1 VRFEVLGPLRAAGGD
16 GTPLH
21 LPDGRA
27 RTVLALLCL
36 SAGEPVTR
44 ERLIDAAWNG
54 APPATAA
61 TQVQGFVSVLRKTLG
76 PAGQLIVTHG
86 SGYLLNVPATDVD
99 VHQMRQLRHAAA
111 ESRDR
116 GQLQLAVDQLRAA
129 LALWRGRP
137 FSGIACME
145 LEAEADRIEQEQ
157 VSVVEDCAS
166 LELEL
171 GGHAALTGPLTDWAA
186 RFPLREGLR
195 AVLITALLRSG
206 RQAEAIA
213 AYHDLRRSLADE
225 LGVDPSPALQDLY
238 QRILS
243 GDRKLMTPAAAPAA
257 VVPSQ
262 LPGSVADFTGRSDQV
277 TQLCAALTT
286 GNPVAVNVCV
296 ISGSG
301 GIGKSALAVQVAHLS
316 SAAFPDGQLYV
327 NLAGSSA
334 QPASP
339 GDVLSRLLRDLGGV
353 RTDAATTEQGM
364 AARYRSALA
373 GRRMLLLLDDAR
385 DAAQVRPL
393 LPGSGSCAVI
403 VTTRAQLADLAGARP
418 VNLEV
423 MTPAEARLLFSG
435 IVGSARAAA
444 EPEAAERIL
453 RYCAGL
459 PLAIR
464 IAAAKLAARPQWSV
478 QDMAARL
485 AASHRRLT
493 ELQCGDLAV
502 RASFQVSYESL
513 PEVVAGA
520 FRLLGWA
527 GQPVFGPAAAAVL
540 LGVSIPEAEQAL
552 EALVDAHMLTTPQP
566 GRYRMHDLLRLFGA
580 ELAAARDG
588 DEAVRRL
595 LIWYS
600 IALRSATDALAP
612 GHPLPAGGLDPAARV
627 LVPAFGGDR
636 AALAWCAL
644 ELDNLVW
651 AIRKAAASG
660 YHDLG
665 FRMAAMFSRYAER
678 AGNPGTFEVTRR
690 LRLDSARALGDEQA
704 EAWLLDGLGAALLR
718 VGDFSQAI
726 DCYQR
731 SLDIYRRLGDRR
743 GSAAAYNNLGTVY
756 YYQRRYDAAREQFQL
771 AEGSYQ
777 P

>member
-1 VRFEVLGPLRAAGGD
+1 VRFQVLGPLRVAGGD

-76 PAGQLIVTHG
+76 QLIITHG
-86 SGYLLNVPATDVD
+86 SGYLLNAPAADVD
-99 VHQMRQLRHAAA
+99 VHQMRLLRRAAA
-111 ESRDR
+111 ESREH
-116 GQLQLAVDQLRAA
+116 GEVQKAVDQLHEA

-157 VSVVEDCAS
+157 VSTVEDCAT

-195 AVLITALLRSG
+195 AALITALLRSG

-238 QRILS
+238 QRILT
-243 GDRKLMTPAAAPAA
+243 GDRQLMTPAAPPALP
-257 VVPSQ
+257 VPSQ
-262 LPGSVADFTGRSDQV
+262 LPGSVPDFTGRSEQV
-277 TQLCAALTT
+277 TQLCSALATV
-286 GNPVAVNVCV
+286 NPVAVNVCV

-301 GIGKSALAVQVAHLS
+301 GIGKTALAVHVAHLS
-316 SAAFPDGQLYV
+316 SRAFPDGQLYV

-334 QPASP
+334 QPVSP
-339 GDVLSRLLRDLGGV
+339 GDVLSRLLCDLGGA

-393 LPGSGSCAVI
+393 LPGNGSCAVI

-423 MTPAEARLLFSG
+423 MTQAEARSLFSG

-444 EPEAAERIL
+444 EADATTRIL

-478 QDMAARL
+478 QDIATRL
-485 AASHRRLT
+485 AAEHQRLA

-502 RASFQVSYESL
+502 RATFQVSYESL
-513 PEVVAGA
+513 PGTVARA

-527 GQPVFGPAAAAVL
+527 GQPVIGPAAAAVL

-552 EALVDAHMLTTPQP
+552 EALVDAHMMTTPQP

-580 ELAAARDG
+580 ELAATRDG

-600 IALRSATDALAP
+600 IALRSATDALVP
-612 GHPLPAGGLDPAARV
+612 GHPLPASGLDPGSRV
-627 LVPAFGGDR
+627 MVPAFSSES

-651 AIRKAAASG
+651 AIRKAAAG
-660 YHDLG
+660 QYHDLA
-665 FRMAAMFSRYAER
+665 FRMAALFSRYAER
-678 AGNPGTFEVTRR
+678 AGSPGTFEVTRR
-690 LRLDSARALGDEQA
+690 LRLDSARALGDDHA

-718 VGDFSQAI
+718 VGDFPQAI
-726 DCYQR
+726 ECYQR
-731 SLDIYRRLGDRR
+731 SLDIYRWLGDQR

-756 YYQRRYDAAREQFQL
+756 YYQRRYDAAREQFRL
-771 AEGSYQ
+771 AEHASVTGA
-777 P
+777 